1 MTVAQVR
8 GLLSAAAGIK
18 LEIEE
23 LVKGSIIDWWAS
35 NP

>member
-23 LVKGSIIDWWAS
+23 LVKGSH
-35 NP
+35 N